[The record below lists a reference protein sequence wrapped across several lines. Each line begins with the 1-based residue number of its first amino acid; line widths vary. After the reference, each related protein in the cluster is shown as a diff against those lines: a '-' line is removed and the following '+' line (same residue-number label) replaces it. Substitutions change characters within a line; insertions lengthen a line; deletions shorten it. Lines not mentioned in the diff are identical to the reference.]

1 MKKIGSVLL
10 CVCLIAGVFSACEV
24 KVTTGSQMDDF
35 DGAYQAV
42 VSDASLGSTSSE
54 SSTTTESSRDVST
67 DMGVS
72 SSKNETSSAVENSS
86 KTEDKKMSKYQL
98 PDYNLNSYNLREFK
112 ENNRYIKVLEDA
124 SAEDFKAYSAQL
136 LSNGF
141 TKYDENKI
149 ADCLFMTLTGKEV
162 FVSMSYMESDR
173 KIKVVS
179 EPLGDLYP
187 RAVDNKYTSRG
198 MQSLFTG
205 MKNQNEPIYSG
216 MGFII
221 RLDDG
226 SFIIIDGG
234 GGDRNHIDSN
244 NLLNILKEQSPKGT
258 TKPVISAW
266 IFTHCHDD
274 HIGVFNAFSNDFHDK
289 VEIKQIYYSF
299 PLGKDIL
306 AHASYMF
313 DDDYYSYPQ
322 FDAIIKK
329 YYSNADIIRPHSG
342 EKYYIKNAVIE
353 MLFTYD
359 DHFPHSYE
367 GGELGDLNATS
378 LVFTVDIGGQKMMIT
393 GDAEAESM
401 YKISSNFGDHIKS
414 DILQMSHH
422 GQNGTTSF
430 YSTVDPL
437 YALVPISHVDTNRVY
452 KIAANKWLVEKSRVR
467 QFIAFWSGN
476 VTIPLP
482 YNPTKDQIT
491 DRIPTRYTTYYDFL
505 NN

>member
-1 MKKIGSVLL
+1 MKRILAVVLSL
-10 CVCLIAGVFSACEV
+10 VLTVCLLSGCNENANNNSA
-24 KVTTGSQMDDF
+24 QMDDF
-35 DGAYQAV
+35 DGAYQ
-42 VSDASLGSTSSE
+42 GFETGEGQSSE
-54 SSTTTESSRDVST
+54 TTTNDEPVTSGETTTSIVSEASS
-67 DMGVS
+67 M
-72 SSKNETSSAVENSS
+72 NEFVE
-86 KTEDKKMSKYQL
+86 L
-98 PDYNLNSYNLREFK
+98 PSRIEYDSPTNFNLSEFK
-112 ENNRYIKVLEDA
+112 EGKRQIKVLQDA
-124 SAEDFKAYSAQL
+124 TAEDFKTYSAEL
-136 LSNGF
+136 LSKGF

-149 ADCLFMTLTGKEV
+149 ADSLFMTLASRDT
-162 FVSMSYMESDR
+162 FVSISYMASDR
-173 KIKVVS
+173 KLKVVS

-187 RAVDNKYTSRG
+187 RASDNKYKSLG
-198 MQSLFTG
+198 LQSLFTG
-205 MKNQNEPIYSG
+205 MKNQNKPIYSG

-258 TKPVISAW
+258 DKPVIAAW

-299 PLGKDIL
+299 PMPKDIL
-306 AHASYMF
+306 EHASYMF

-322 FDAIIKK
+322 FENIIKN

-342 EKYYIKNAVIE
+342 ERYYIKNAVIE

-367 GGELGDLNATS
+367 GGELGDLNTTS
-378 LVFTVDIGGQKMMIT
+378 LIFTVEIGGQKMMIT
-393 GDAEAESM
+393 GDAEESGM
-401 YKISSNFGDHIKS
+401 FKVLDNFGDHIKC
-414 DILQMSHH
+414 DILQLSHH
-422 GQNGTTSF
+422 GQNGTVSF
-430 YSTVDPL
+430 YSAVNPK
-437 YALVPISHVDTNRVY
+437 YVLVPISHVDTNRVY
-452 KIAANKWLVEKSRVR
+452 KNSANKWLVNNRKGDEFTVR

-482 YNPTKDQIT
+482 YNPTDSQIY
-491 DRIPTRYTTYYDFL
+491 DRIPTADTRYYDFQI
-505 NN
+505 N

>member
-1 MKKIGSVLL
+1 MKRILAVFLIFVLT
-10 CVCLIAGVFSACEV
+10 VCSLSGCNEKTNNSTQI
-24 KVTTGSQMDDF
+24 DDTE
-35 DGAYQAV
+35 GAYQGFETG
-42 VSDASLGSTSSE
+42 DGQWGETTTNDETITSEEITVNTVSE
-54 SSTTTESSRDVST
+54 SSSMNESVELPSKIEQGSTTNFNLSEFTE
-67 DMGVS
+67 G
-72 SSKNETSSAVENSS
+72 
-86 KTEDKKMSKYQL
+86 
-98 PDYNLNSYNLREFK
+98 
-112 ENNRYIKVLEDA
+112 NRKITVLQDA
-124 SAEDFKAYSAQL
+124 TAEDFKAYSEEF

-149 ADCLFMTLTGKEV
+149 ADSLFMTLVNKET
-162 FVSMSYMESDR
+162 FVSLSYMAVD
-173 KIKVVS
+173 KKLKVVS

-187 RAVDNKYTSRG
+187 RASDNKYQSLG

-205 MKNQNEPIYSG
+205 MKNQNKPIYSG
-216 MGFII
+216 MGFVI

-244 NLLNILKEQSPKGT
+244 NLLSILKEQSPKGT
-258 TKPVISAW
+258 DKPVIAAW

-299 PLGKDIL
+299 PMPKDIL

-342 EKYYIKNAVIE
+342 ERYYIKNAVIE

-367 GGELGDLNATS
+367 GGELGDLNTTS
-378 LVFTVDIGGQKMMIT
+378 LIFTVDIGGQKMMIT
-393 GDAEAESM
+393 GDAEESGM
-401 YKISSNFGDHIKS
+401 FKVLNNFGNHIKC
-414 DILQMSHH
+414 DILQLSHH
-422 GQNGTTSF
+422 GQNGTVSF
-430 YSTVDPL
+430 YSAVNPK
-437 YALVPISHVDTNRVY
+437 YVLVPISHVDENRVY
-452 KIAANKWLVEKSRVR
+452 KNSANKWLVSSGNVR
-467 QFIAFWSGN
+467 QFISFWSGN

-482 YNPTKDQIT
+482 YNPTDSQIY
-491 DRIPTRYTTYYDFL
+491 DRIPTADTTYYDFPID
-505 NN
+505 